1 MKEKKQKQ
9 PYNTL
14 QNTAWALSIGWRTRR
29 RGLVLYALAALTEIL
44 NNLAGLYI
52 APKVL
57 GLVERH
63 ASLPALVNTILLFT
77 AVLLLTQGGKAY
89 CREYA
94 MFCVVE
100 IRSAI
105 IMRITRKFNET
116 AYPNTM
122 DSAFQRLG
130 NKALEATESN
140 RAATEEIF
148 RTLSALLTNVG
159 GLLAYLTILS
169 GLNPWLLVLMAATCL
184 GEFAASRYK
193 DNWMYAHRDE
203 DNTYYHKKR
212 YLRDKAE
219 SITFAK
225 DIRIFGLQNW
235 MFNLFDSIHDAYL
248 AFQLKVEKKRLLVD
262 LVGAV
267 LTVARNGIAY
277 WYLIRLALT
286 DGLTVS
292 QFVLYFTAATTFTA
306 WVLGILG
313 NLSTLNKQSLD
324 ICQVRE
330 FLEFPEPFRGEDG
343 NPVPQTDR
351 YELRLEHVSYRYP
364 EAETDTI
371 HDLSLTIRPGERL
384 AIVGLNGAGKTTLV
398 KLLCGL
404 LDPTE
409 GTVFL
414 NGTDIRTF
422 DRKKYYA
429 LFSAVFQ
436 DYALLSTT
444 VAENVAQSVDG
455 TDENKVWDCLEK
467 AGLTAAI
474 QALPNGIHT
483 HVGHEI
489 FLDGVLFSGGQTQRL
504 MLARALY
511 KDGPVLLL
519 DEPTAALDPIAEND
533 IYQKYSAMTAGKTSV
548 FISHRLA
555 STRFCDR
562 ILFLDHGR
570 IAEEGTHDEL
580 LGKGGGYAALFE
592 VQSRY
597 YQEGRD
603 F

>member
-1 MKEKKQKQ
+1 MKQETKKQ
-9 PYNTL
+9 PYGVL
-14 QNTAWALSIGWRTRR
+14 QNTLWELSVGWKTRR
-29 RGLVLYALAALTEIL
+29 RALTLYALAALAEVL

-52 APKVL
+52 SPKVL
-57 GLVERH
+57 GLVEQH
-63 ASLPALVNTILLFT
+63 AAPGALVGTILLFT
-77 AVLLLTQGGKAY
+77 AALLLTQGGQAY
-89 CREYA
+89 FKKYA
-94 MFCVVE
+94 MFCVIE

-105 IMRITRKFNET
+105 IMMINRKFNET

-122 DSAFQRLG
+122 NSAFQRLG

-148 RTLSALLTNVG
+148 RTLSSLLANVG
-159 GLLAYLTILS
+159 GLIVYLTILS
-169 GLNPWLLVLMAATCL
+169 GLSPWLLLLMAATCL
-184 GEFAASRYK
+184 GEFMASRHK

-203 DNTYYHKKR
+203 ENDYYRKKV
-212 YLRDKAE
+212 YLRGRAE
-219 SITFAK
+219 STALAK

-235 MFNLFDSIHDAYL
+235 MFDLFNNIHDAYL
-248 AFQLKVEKKRLLVD
+248 SFQLKAEKRRLLAD
-262 LVGAV
+262 LLGAV

-277 WYLIRLALT
+277 WYLIRLALNN
-286 DGLTVS
+286 GLTVS
-292 QFVLYFTAATTFTA
+292 QFVLYFTAVTTFTA
-306 WVLGILG
+306 WVMGILG
-313 NLSTLNKQSLD
+313 SLSTLSKQSLD

-330 FLEFPEPFRGEDG
+330 FLDFPEPFRGKDG
-343 NPVPQTDR
+343 SAVPQADG
-351 YELRLEHVSYRYP
+351 YELRLDHVSFRYP

-371 HDLSLTIRPGERL
+371 HDLSLTIRPGEKL
-384 AIVGLNGAGKTTLV
+384 AVVGLNGAGKTTLV

-404 LDPTE
+404 LDPTQ
-409 GTVFL
+409 GAVLL
-414 NGTDIRTF
+414 NGTDVRTF
-422 DRKKYYA
+422 DRKKYYT

-436 DYALLSTT
+436 DYSLLSTT
-444 VAENVAQSVDG
+444 VADNVAQSAEHM
-455 TDENKVWDCLEK
+455 DEEKVWACLEK

-474 QALPNGIHT
+474 QALPQGIHT

-489 FLDGVLFSGGQTQRL
+489 YLDGVLFSGGQTQRL

-511 KDGPVLLL
+511 KDGPILML

-533 IYQKYSAMTAGKTSV
+533 IYQKYDAMTQGKTSV

-562 ILFLDHGR
+562 ILFLEHGR
-570 IAEEGTHDEL
+570 IAEEGTHEAL
-580 LGKGGGYAALFE
+580 LHKNGGYAALFQ

>member
-1 MKEKKQKQ
+1 MKENKKKQ

-14 QNTAWALSIGWRTRR
+14 QNTAWELSIGWHTRR
-29 RGLVLYALAALTEIL
+29 RGLVLYTLVALAEIL

-52 APKVL
+52 TPKVL

-63 ASLPALVNTILLFT
+63 AAPGALIGTILLFT
-77 AVLLLTQGGKAY
+77 AALLLTQGGKAY
-89 CREYA
+89 CKTYA

-105 IMRITRKFNET
+105 IMLINRKFNET
-116 AYPNTM
+116 AYPNIM
-122 DSAFQRLG
+122 DPAFQRLG
-130 NKALEATESN
+130 NKALDATESN
-140 RAATEEIF
+140 VSATEEIF

-159 GLLAYLTILS
+159 GLLVYLTILS
-169 GLNPWLLVLMAATCL
+169 GLNPWLLALMAATCL

-193 DNWMYAHRDE
+193 DNWIYTHRD
-203 DNTYYHKKR
+203 DGNTYYHKKR

-235 MFNLFDSIHDAYL
+235 MFDLLDSVHDACL
-248 AFQLKVEKKRLLVD
+248 AFFLRIEKKRLLVD

-313 NLSTLNKQSLD
+313 SLSTLNRQSLD

-343 NPVPQTDR
+343 DPVPKANR
-351 YELRLEHVSYRYP
+351 YELRLDHVSYRYP
-364 EAETDTI
+364 EAEADTI
-371 HDLSLTIRPGERL
+371 HDLSLTIRPGEKL

-409 GTVFL
+409 GTVLL

-436 DYALLSTT
+436 EYALLSTT
-444 VAENVAQSVDG
+444 VADNVAQSVDG
-455 TDENKVWDCLEK
+455 IDEKKIWDCLEK

-474 QALPNGIHT
+474 RALPNGIHT

-511 KDGPVLLL
+511 KDGPILLL

-570 IAEEGTHDEL
+570 IAEEGTHEAL
-580 LGKGGGYAALFE
+580 LRKGGGYAALFE

>member
-1 MKEKKQKQ
+1 MKTNRQ
-9 PYNTL
+9 PRPYSTL
-14 QNTAWALSIGWRTRR
+14 QNTLWELSLGWRTRK
-29 RGLVLYALAALTEIL
+29 RGIVLYALSALAEIL
-44 NNLAGLYI
+44 NNLAGLCI
-52 APKVL
+52 APIVL
-57 GLVERH
+57 GLVEQH
-63 ASLPALVNTILLFT
+63 AALPALIGTILLFT
-77 AVLLLTQGGKAY
+77 MALLLTQGGKAY
-89 CREYA
+89 CSEYA
-94 MFCVVE
+94 SYCVIE
-100 IRSAI
+100 IRDALI
-105 IMRITRKFNET
+105 LMINRKSGET
-116 AYPNTM
+116 AYPNLM
-122 DSAFQRLG
+122 NPAFQRLKD
-130 NKALEATESN
+130 KAWEATNSN

-148 RTLSALLTNVG
+148 RTLAALLTNVG
-159 GLLAYLTILS
+159 GLLVYLTVLS
-169 GLNPWLLVLMAATCL
+169 GLNPWLLALMAATCL

-193 DNWMYAHRDE
+193 DNWMYAHRDD
-203 DNTYYHKKR
+203 DNIYYHKKR

-219 SITFAK
+219 SIEFAK

-235 MFNLFDSIHDAYL
+235 IFDLFDNIHDAYL
-248 AFQLKVEKKRLLVD
+248 AFQLKVERKRLLVD
-262 LVGAV
+262 LVGAI

-277 WYLIRLALT
+277 WYLIRLTLAN
-286 DGLTVS
+286 GLSVS
-292 QFVLYFTAATTFTA
+292 QFVLYFTAATTFTT
-306 WVLGILG
+306 WVLGVLG
-313 NLSTLNKQSLD
+313 SVSTLNKQSLD

-330 FLEFPEPFRGEDG
+330 FLDFPEPFRCEGGD
-343 NPVPQTDR
+343 PIPQADR
-351 YELRLEHVSYRYP
+351 YELRLDHVSYRYS

-371 HDLSLTIRPGERL
+371 HDLSLTIHPGERL

-404 LDPTE
+404 LDPAE
-409 GTVFL
+409 GTVLL
-414 NGTDIRTF
+414 NGTDIRVF

-444 VAENVAQSVDG
+444 VADNVAQSA
-455 TDENKVWDCLEK
+455 EEIHEKKVWDCLEK
-467 AGLTAAI
+467 AGLTSAI
-474 QALPNGIHT
+474 QALPEGIRT

-489 FLDGVLFSGGQTQRL
+489 YLDGVLFSGGQTQRL

-511 KDGPVLLL
+511 KDGPILLL

-562 ILFLDHGR
+562 IVFLEHGR
-570 IAEEGTHDEL
+570 IGEEGTHETL
-580 LGKGGGYAALFE
+580 LHKGGSYAALFE

>member
-1 MKEKKQKQ
+1 MKQETKKQ
-9 PYNTL
+9 PYGVL
-14 QNTAWALSIGWRTRR
+14 QNTLWELSVGWKTRR
-29 RGLVLYALAALTEIL
+29 RALTLYALAALAEIL

-52 APKVL
+52 SPKVL
-57 GLVERH
+57 ALVEQH
-63 ASLPALVNTILLFT
+63 AAPQALIGTILFFT
-77 AVLLLTQGGKAY
+77 AALLLTQGGQAY
-89 CREYA
+89 FKKYA
-94 MFCVVE
+94 MFCVIE

-105 IMRITRKFNET
+105 IMMINRKFNET

-122 DSAFQRLG
+122 NSAFQRLG

-148 RTLSALLTNVG
+148 RTLSSLLANVG
-159 GLLAYLTILS
+159 GLIVYLTILS
-169 GLNPWLLVLMAATCL
+169 GLSPWLLLLMAATCL

-193 DNWMYAHRDE
+193 DNWIYAHRDE
-203 DNTYYHKKR
+203 ENDYYRKKV
-212 YLRDKAE
+212 YLRGRAE
-219 SITFAK
+219 SIALAK

-235 MFNLFDSIHDAYL
+235 MFDLFNSIHDAYL
-248 AFQLKVEKKRLLVD
+248 TFQLKAERRRLLAD
-262 LVGAV
+262 LLGAV

-277 WYLIRLALT
+277 WYLIRLALNN
-286 DGLTVS
+286 GLTVS

-306 WVLGILG
+306 WVMGILG
-313 NLSTLNKQSLD
+313 SLSTLNKQSLD

-330 FLEFPEPFRGEDG
+330 FLDFPEPFRGEDG
-343 NPVPQTDR
+343 DAVPQADG
-351 YELRLEHVSYRYP
+351 YELRLDHVSFRYP
-364 EAETDTI
+364 EAEADTI
-371 HDLSLTIRPGERL
+371 HDLSLTIRPGEKL

-404 LDPTE
+404 LDPTQ
-409 GTVFL
+409 GTVLL
-414 NGTDIRTF
+414 NGTDVRTF
-422 DRKKYYA
+422 DRKKYYT

-436 DYALLSTT
+436 DYSLLSTT
-444 VAENVAQSVDG
+444 VADNVAQSAAHI
-455 TDENKVWDCLEK
+455 DEEKVWACLEK

-474 QALPNGIHT
+474 QALPQGIHT

-489 FLDGVLFSGGQTQRL
+489 YLDGVLFSGGQTQRL

-511 KDGPVLLL
+511 KDGPILML

-533 IYQKYSAMTAGKTSV
+533 IYQKYDAMTQGKTSV

-562 ILFLDHGR
+562 ILFLEHGR
-570 IAEEGTHDEL
+570 IAEEGTHEAL
-580 LGKGGGYAALFE
+580 LRKNGGYAALFQI
-592 VQSRY
+592 QSRY

>member
-1 MKEKKQKQ
+1 MKQETKKP
-9 PYNTL
+9 PYGAL
-14 QNTAWALSIGWRTRR
+14 QNTLWELSVGWKTRR
-29 RGLVLYALAALTEIL
+29 RGLVFYALAALAEIL

-52 APKVL
+52 SPKVL
-57 GLVERH
+57 SLVEQH
-63 ASLPALVNTILLFT
+63 AAPGALIGTILLFT
-77 AVLLLTQGGKAY
+77 AALLLTQGGLAY
-89 CREYA
+89 CKKYA
-94 MFCVVE
+94 IFCVVE
-100 IRSAI
+100 IRSAV
-105 IMRITRKFNET
+105 IMMINRKFNET
-116 AYPNTM
+116 AYPNTI
-122 DSAFQRLG
+122 DPAFQRLG

-140 RAATEEIF
+140 RSATEEIF
-148 RTLSALLTNVG
+148 RTLSTLLANVG
-159 GLLAYLTILS
+159 GLVIYLTILS
-169 GLNPWLLVLMAATCL
+169 GLSPWLLLLMAATCL
-184 GEFAASRYK
+184 GEFAASRSK

-203 DNTYYHKKR
+203 ENDYYRKKV
-212 YLRDKAE
+212 YLRGRAE
-219 SITFAK
+219 SIELAK

-235 MFNLFDSIHDAYL
+235 MFDLFNSIHDAYL
-248 AFQLKVEKKRLLVD
+248 SFQLKAEKRRLLSD
-262 LVGAV
+262 LLGAV

-277 WYLIRLALT
+277 WYLIRLALN

-306 WVLGILG
+306 WVMGILG
-313 NLSTLNKQSLD
+313 SLSTLNKQSLD

-330 FLEFPEPFRGEDG
+330 FLDFPEPFRGEDG
-343 NPVPQTDR
+343 DAVPQADG
-351 YELRLEHVSYRYP
+351 YELRLDHVSFRYP

-371 HDLSLTIRPGERL
+371 HDLSLTIRPGEKL

-404 LDPTE
+404 LDPTQ
-409 GTVFL
+409 GTVLL
-414 NGTDIRTF
+414 NGTDIRTL

-436 DYALLSTT
+436 DYSLLSTT
-444 VAENVAQSVDG
+444 VADNVTQSAEH
-455 TDENKVWDCLEK
+455 TDEEKVWACLEK

-474 QALPNGIHT
+474 QALPQGIHT

-489 FLDGVLFSGGQTQRL
+489 YLDGVLFSGGQTQRL

-511 KDGPVLLL
+511 KDGPILML

-533 IYQKYSAMTAGKTSV
+533 IYQKYNAMTQGKTSV

-562 ILFLDHGR
+562 ILFLEHGR
-570 IAEEGTHDEL
+570 IAEEGTHEAL
-580 LGKGGGYAALFE
+580 LRKNGGYAALFQ

>member
-1 MKEKKQKQ
+1 MKTNRQ
-9 PYNTL
+9 PRPYSTL
-14 QNTAWALSIGWRTRR
+14 QNTLWELSLGWRTRK
-29 RGLVLYALAALTEIL
+29 RGIVLYALSALAEIL
-44 NNLAGLYI
+44 NNLAGLCI
-52 APKVL
+52 APIVL
-57 GLVERH
+57 GLVEQH
-63 ASLPALVNTILLFT
+63 AALPALIGTILLFT
-77 AVLLLTQGGKAY
+77 MALLLTQGGKAY
-89 CREYA
+89 CSEYA
-94 MFCVVE
+94 SYCVIE
-100 IRSAI
+100 IRDALI
-105 IMRITRKFNET
+105 LMINRKSGET
-116 AYPNTM
+116 AYPNLM
-122 DSAFQRLG
+122 NPAFQRLKD
-130 NKALEATESN
+130 KAREATNSN

-148 RTLSALLTNVG
+148 RTLAALLTNVG
-159 GLLAYLTILS
+159 GLLVYLIVLS
-169 GLNPWLLVLMAATCL
+169 GLNPWLLALMAATCL

-193 DNWMYAHRDE
+193 DNWMYAHRDD
-203 DNTYYHKKR
+203 DNIYYHKKR

-219 SITFAK
+219 SIEFAK

-235 MFNLFDSIHDAYL
+235 IFDLFDNIHDAYL
-248 AFQLKVEKKRLLVD
+248 AFQLKVERKRLLVD
-262 LVGAV
+262 LVGAI

-277 WYLIRLALT
+277 WYLIRLTLA
-286 DGLTVS
+286 DGLSVS
-292 QFVLYFTAATTFTA
+292 QFVLYFTAATTFTT
-306 WVLGILG
+306 WVLGVLG
-313 NLSTLNKQSLD
+313 IVSTLNKQSLD

-330 FLEFPEPFRGEDG
+330 FLDFPEPFRCEGGD
-343 NPVPQTDR
+343 PIPQADR
-351 YELRLEHVSYRYP
+351 YELRLDHVSYRYS

-371 HDLSLTIRPGERL
+371 HDLSLTIHPGERL

-404 LDPTE
+404 LDPAE
-409 GTVFL
+409 GTVLL
-414 NGTDIRTF
+414 NGTDIRVF

-444 VAENVAQSVDG
+444 VADNVAQSAEEI
-455 TDENKVWDCLEK
+455 DEKKVWNCLEK
-467 AGLTAAI
+467 AGLTSAI
-474 QALPNGIHT
+474 QALPEGIRT

-489 FLDGVLFSGGQTQRL
+489 YLDGVLFSGGQTQRL

-511 KDGPVLLL
+511 KDGPILLL

-562 ILFLDHGR
+562 IVFLEHGR
-570 IAEEGTHDEL
+570 IAEEGTHETL
-580 LGKGGGYAALFE
+580 LHKGGGYAALFE

>member
-1 MKEKKQKQ
+1 MKQETKKQ
-9 PYNTL
+9 PYTTL
-14 QNTAWALSIGWRTRR
+14 QNTLWELSIGWKTRR
-29 RGLVLYALAALTEIL
+29 EGLILYALAALAEIL

-52 APKVL
+52 SPKVL
-57 GLVERH
+57 SLVERH
-63 ASLPALVNTILLFT
+63 AAPGTLIGTILLFT
-77 AVLLLTQGGKAY
+77 AALLLTQGGQTYFKK
-89 CREYA
+89 YA

-100 IRSAI
+100 IRSAV
-105 IMRITRKFNET
+105 IMMINRKFNET

-122 DSAFQRLG
+122 NSAFQRLG

-140 RAATEEIF
+140 VSATEEIF
-148 RTLSALLTNVG
+148 RTLGTLLTNVG

-169 GLNPWLLVLMAATCL
+169 GLNPWLLALMAATCL

-193 DNWMYAHRDE
+193 DNWIYAHRDD

-235 MFNLFDSIHDAYL
+235 MVDLLDGIHDTYL
-248 AFQLKVEKKRLLVD
+248 AFQLRVEKRRLLVD

-277 WYLIRLALT
+277 WYLIRLALRG
-286 DGLTVS
+286 GLTVS

-306 WVLGILG
+306 WVMGILG
-313 NLSTLNKQSLD
+313 SLSTLNKQSLD

-330 FLEFPEPFRGEDG
+330 FLEFPEPFRGKDG
-343 NPVPQTDR
+343 DPIPAADR
-351 YELRLEHVSYRYP
+351 YELRLDHVSYRYP
-364 EAETDTI
+364 EADTDTI
-371 HDLSLTIRPGERL
+371 HDLSLTIHPGEKL
-384 AIVGLNGAGKTTLV
+384 AIVGLNGAGKTSLV

-409 GTVFL
+409 GAVLL
-414 NGTDIRTF
+414 NGTDIRSF

-436 DYALLSTT
+436 DYTLLSTT
-444 VAENVAQSVDG
+444 VADNVTQSPEPA
-455 TDENKVWDCLEK
+455 DERKIWDCLEK
-467 AGLTAAI
+467 AGLSSAI
-474 QALPNGIHT
+474 RALPRGIDT
-483 HVGHEI
+483 HIGHEI
-489 FLDGVLFSGGQTQRL
+489 YLDGVLFSGGQIQRL

-511 KDGPVLLL
+511 KNGPILLL

-570 IAEEGTHDEL
+570 IAEEGTHETL
-580 LGKGGGYAALFE
+580 LARGGGYAALFT

-597 YQEGRD
+597 YQEGKD

>member
-1 MKEKKQKQ
+1 MKQETKKQ
-9 PYNTL
+9 PYTTL
-14 QNTAWALSIGWRTRR
+14 QNTLWELSVGWKTRR
-29 RGLVLYALAALTEIL
+29 RGLVLYALAALAEIL

-52 APKVL
+52 SPKVL

-63 ASLPALVNTILLFT
+63 AAPGALIGTILLFT
-77 AVLLLTQGGKAY
+77 AALLLTQGGQAY
-89 CREYA
+89 CKKYA

-105 IMRITRKFNET
+105 IMMINRKFNET

-122 DSAFQRLG
+122 NSAFQRLG
-130 NKALEATESN
+130 DKAMEATNSN
-140 RAATEEIF
+140 TSAAEEIF
-148 RTLSALLTNVG
+148 RTLGALLTNVG

-169 GLNPWLLVLMAATCL
+169 GLNHWLLVLMAATCL

-193 DNWMYAHRDE
+193 DNWIYAHRDD
-203 DNTYYHKKR
+203 DNTYYHKKQ
-212 YLRDKAE
+212 YLRSKAE

-235 MFNLFDSIHDAYL
+235 IYDLLDSVHDAYL
-248 AFQLKVEKKRLLVD
+248 AFQLKVEKRRLLVD

-277 WYLIRLALT
+277 WYLIRLTLRG
-286 DGLTVS
+286 GLTVS

-313 NLSTLNKQSLD
+313 SLSTLNKQSLD

-330 FLEFPEPFRGEDG
+330 FLDFPEPFRGEDG
-343 NPVPQTDR
+343 DPVPQADR
-351 YELRLEHVSYRYP
+351 YELRLDHVSYRYP
-364 EAETDTI
+364 EANTDTI
-371 HDLSLTIRPGERL
+371 HDLSLTIHPGEKL
-384 AIVGLNGAGKTTLV
+384 AIVGLNGAGKTSLV

-409 GTVFL
+409 GAVLL
-414 NGTDIRTF
+414 NGTDIRSF

-436 DYALLSTT
+436 DYTLLSTT
-444 VAENVAQSVDG
+444 VADNVTQSADPG
-455 TDENKVWDCLEK
+455 DRARILDCLDK
-467 AGLTAAI
+467 AGLLPAI
-474 QALPNGIHT
+474 QALPQGIDT

-489 FLDGVLFSGGQTQRL
+489 YLDGVLFSGGQVQRL

-511 KDGPVLLL
+511 KDGPILML

-562 ILFLDHGR
+562 ILFLEHGR
-570 IAEEGTHDEL
+570 IAEEGTHEAL
-580 LGKGGGYAALFE
+580 LARSGSYAALFE

-597 YQEGRD
+597 YQEGKD

>member
-1 MKEKKQKQ
+1 MKENKQKQ
-9 PYNTL
+9 PYNAP
-14 QNTAWALSIGWRTRR
+14 QNTAWALSIGWHTRR
-29 RGLVLYALAALTEIL
+29 RGLILYALVALAEIL

-63 ASLPALVNTILLFT
+63 AALPALVGTILLFT
-77 AVLLLTQGGKAY
+77 AALLLTQGGKTY
-89 CREYA
+89 CKTYA

-105 IMRITRKFNET
+105 IMLINRKFNET
-116 AYPNTM
+116 AYPNIM
-122 DSAFQRLG
+122 DPAFQRLG

-159 GLLAYLTILS
+159 GLLVYLTILS
-169 GLNPWLLVLMAATCL
+169 GLNPWLLALMAATCL

-203 DNTYYHKKR
+203 DNTYYHKKC
-212 YLRDKAE
+212 YLRGKAE

-235 MFNLFDSIHDAYL
+235 MFDLFDSIHDAYL
-248 AFQLKVEKKRLLVD
+248 DFQLKVEKKRLLVD

-286 DGLTVS
+286 EGLTAS

-343 NPVPQTDR
+343 DPVPQADR
-351 YELRLEHVSYRYP
+351 YELRLDHVSYRYP

-371 HDLSLTIRPGERL
+371 HDLSLTIRPGEKL

-444 VAENVAQSVDG
+444 VADNVAQSVDG
-455 TDENKVWDCLEK
+455 IDENKVWDCLEK
-467 AGLTAAI
+467 AGLTSAI

-504 MLARALY
+504 ILARALY
-511 KDGPVLLL
+511 KNGPILLL

-533 IYQKYSAMTAGKTSV
+533 IYRKYSAMTAGKTSV

-562 ILFLDHGR
+562 ILYLDHGR
-570 IAEEGTHDEL
+570 IAEEGTHDAL

>member
-1 MKEKKQKQ
+1 MKENKQKQ

-14 QNTAWALSIGWRTRR
+14 QNTVWALSIGWHTRR
-29 RGLVLYALAALTEIL
+29 RGLVLYALVALAEIL

-63 ASLPALVNTILLFT
+63 AALPTLIGAILLFT
-77 AVLLLTQGGKAY
+77 AALLLTQGGKAY
-89 CREYA
+89 CGKYA
-94 MFCVVE
+94 TFCVVE

-105 IMRITRKFNET
+105 IMLIGRKFNET

-122 DSAFQRLG
+122 DPAFQRLG

-140 RAATEEIF
+140 VSATEEIF

-159 GLLAYLTILS
+159 GLLVYLTILS
-169 GLNPWLLVLMAATCL
+169 GLNPWLLALMAATCL

-193 DNWMYAHRDE
+193 DNWIYAHRD
-203 DNTYYHKKR
+203 DGNTYYHKKR

-235 MFNLFDSIHDAYL
+235 MFDLLDSVHDACL
-248 AFQLKVEKKRLLVD
+248 AFFLRIEKKRLLVD

-313 NLSTLNKQSLD
+313 NLSTLNRQSLD

-343 NPVPQTDR
+343 DSVPKANR
-351 YELRLEHVSYRYP
+351 YELRLDHVSYRYP
-364 EAETDTI
+364 EAEADTI
-371 HDLSLTIRPGERL
+371 HDLSLTIRPGEKL

-409 GTVFL
+409 GTVLL

-436 DYALLSTT
+436 EYALLSTT
-444 VAENVAQSVDG
+444 VADNVAQSVDG
-455 TDENKVWDCLEK
+455 IDEKKIWDCLEK
-467 AGLTAAI
+467 AGLTTTI
-474 QALPNGIHT
+474 RALPNGIHT

-511 KDGPVLLL
+511 KDGPILLL

-533 IYQKYSAMTAGKTSV
+533 IYQKYSTMTAGKTSV

-570 IAEEGTHDEL
+570 IAEEGTHEAL
-580 LGKGGGYAALFE
+580 LRKGGGYAALFE